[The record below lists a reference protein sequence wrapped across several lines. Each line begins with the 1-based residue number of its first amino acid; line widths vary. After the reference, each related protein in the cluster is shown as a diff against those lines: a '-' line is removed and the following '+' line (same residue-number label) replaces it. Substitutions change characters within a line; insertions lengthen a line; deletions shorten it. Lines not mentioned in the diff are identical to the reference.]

1 MVTTRW
7 IAAGLLAVAVGWWA
21 AVSAPAQPA
30 KQPADADLSARLAKM
45 EKQLTQIQEQLTRL
59 EAARPG
65 WQKLK
70 ESERTIVLFDSVT
83 GKVKFV
89 YTDGTERVTEK

>member
-1 MVTTRW
+1 MRTTRW
-7 IAAGLLAVAVGWWA
+7 VAAGLVAAAVGWWA
-21 AVSAPAQPA
+21 SASAPAQPA
-30 KQPADADLSARLAKM
+30 KQPEADLNARLAKM

-70 ESERTIVLFDSVT
+70 ESERTIILFDSTT